1 MKKILVLMMISTVIS
16 LTACGE
22 NTSSKNPIEET
33 LISTE
38 WKAVIN
44 SRETSMDFSED
55 GTGTIMYGDD
65 NGKDMSWEIADELIV
80 KVEYES
86 GNGKY
91 YYNLEYSENE
101 DSVRLTDQSECM
113 ILVPSENYDTE
124 TAAVKQERLA
134 NAKELDWSTAH
145 DVYVDNAARFE
156 EEYAG
161 HIWKWTAQVY
171 RISETGYCQ
180 MANERSNGFPL
191 NSISVYM
198 DSSELMN
205 VNTGATITVIGF
217 LENSSQMTNAFEV
230 R

>member
-1 MKKILVLMMISTVIS
+1 MKK
-16 LTACGE
+16 
-22 NTSSKNPIEET
+22 
-33 LISTE
+33 LI
-38 WKAVIN
+38 KA
-44 SRETSMDFSED
+44 
-55 GTGTIMYGDD
+55 
-65 NGKDMSWEIADELIV
+65 
-80 KVEYES
+80 
-86 GNGKY
+86 
-91 YYNLEYSENE
+91 
-101 DSVRLTDQSECM
+101 DQKGA
-113 ILVPSENYDTE
+113 ENYDTE

-217 LENSSQMTNAFEV
+217 LENSSQMTNAFVV
-230 R
+230 RQITGLNSFVERTVHSVSPSFSSQSLPSYAPAFSCCCTFSLSLIKAPRSITFFAFSLKSGNS